1 MKRTVHS
8 LGYSIAGLIH
18 AIKSEKNLRHFLLA
32 HILLMLTGI
41 WFRIDFF
48 SLVILTIMACFFVIV
63 ELLNTAIE
71 RLADT
76 VDDCEKTHRGGHYHH
91 GIKLTKDVAAAA
103 SLVALLLYIALML
116 MIFLP
121 FTLEYL
127 QPTPFP

>member
-1 MKRTVHS
+1 MKKIAHS

-63 ELLNTAIE
+63 ELLNTALE

-76 VDDCEKTHRGGHYHH
+76 IDDIEKTHRGGHYHH

-103 SLVALLLYIALML
+103 SLVALLLYGITVLLIALPYVL
-116 MIFLP
+116 
-121 FTLEYL
+121 YAL
-127 QPTPFP
+127 QPVA

>member
-1 MKRTVHS
+1 MKKTAKS
-8 LGYSIAGLIH
+8 LGYSIVGLTH

-32 HILLMLTGI
+32 HALLMLIGI
-41 WFRIDFF
+41 WIRMDIFVLL
-48 SLVILTIMACFFVIV
+48 SACIFAGFFVVI

-103 SLVALLLYIALML
+103 ALIALLLYIALITL
-116 MIFLP
+116 TFLP
-121 FTLEYL
+121 YVLYYFR
-127 QPTPFP
+127 PTA